1 MKRTAVAAD
10 SNSGI
15 TQKAAKKLGAYIL
28 PMTFF
33 VNGVQ
38 HYEGVD
44 LKQEDFYELMSD
56 SKTTVATSQP
66 SPSELQ
72 DFWRNIL
79 KEYDELVYIPMSSGL
94 SNSCTTASLLARD
107 FGGRVH
113 VVNNQR
119 ISVTQYQSV
128 VDALNMAEKGKTGEQ
143 IKSVLESDKFESSIY
158 ITVNKLDYLKR
169 GGRVTPA
176 GALIANVMN
185 LKPVLQIQGEKLDAC
200 AKCRG
205 IKSAKEKMLEMMH
218 KDFVNRFKDIVDSGN
233 MSLLYSYSDITRA
246 EAEQWKKEI
255 EKSFP
260 GFKVEGAPLSLSI
273 GCHIGPGSYAIAC
286 SKISK

>member
-1 MKRTAVAAD
+1 MKRTAIAAD

-79 KEYDELVYIPMSSGL
+79 KEYDELVYIPMYDRI
-94 SNSCTTASLLARD
+94 T
-107 FGGRVH
+107 FG
-113 VVNNQR
+113 
-119 ISVTQYQSV
+119 
-128 VDALNMAEKGKTGEQ
+128 
-143 IKSVLESDKFESSIY
+143 
-158 ITVNKLDYLKR
+158 KR
-169 GGRVTPA
+169 FRR
-176 GALIANVMN
+176 
-185 LKPVLQIQGEKLDAC
+185 QG
-200 AKCRG
+200 
-205 IKSAKEKMLEMMH
+205 
-218 KDFVNRFKDIVDSGN
+218 
-233 MSLLYSYSDITRA
+233 TRC
-246 EAEQWKKEI
+246 K
-255 EKSFP
+255 
-260 GFKVEGAPLSLSI
+260 
-273 GCHIGPGSYAIAC
+273 
-286 SKISK
+286 